1 MKGCPMH
8 KGGPAGV
15 QTFRAFATRL
25 LVIDGGAA
33 SSAVDP
39 PHAEP
44 RRPSSRHA
52 TPGTP
57 CLVPRVGAREP
68 PILTQRQK
76 PAVDK
81 RF

>member
-1 MKGCPMH
+1 MEGRWQRNRPRAVPAGCVIEEGTLERVPMH

-15 QTFRAFATRL
+15 RAFRAFATRP

-44 RRPSSRHA
+44 
-52 TPGTP
+52 
-57 CLVPRVGAREP
+57 
-68 PILTQRQK
+68 
-76 PAVDK
+76 
-81 RF
+81 